1 MTVNI
6 FVQLL
11 ISYQHRAFK
20 KNLIL
25 LWFIVAFIN
34 LLRKTQTKWLT
45 PFNIFSTP
53 SYQQI
58 GLTINRN
65 KKLLLLSFTS
75 NLLAAFLETATLG
88 VIFLALGVLE
98 SHKLPHL
105 PNQIASTFPWLAQK
119 WTGDSQTIFLVL
131 ITLAVALQLT
141 RSLMDYVS
149 KVATGDL
156 TARIQAQMTETIF
169 ARIISLSFP
178 CASRYKVGDLT
189 AHVGQGG
196 STIDLQVRT
205 WNGLLT
211 GVLMV
216 VAYSV
221 TVLAIS
227 VPLSAVAVLLFI
239 VLLFFQRW
247 LLPRIRATS
256 VKLSHAQVDVSK
268 DMVENIQALRV
279 VHTFGR
285 QAQTIER
292 VRSLQQEVLGF
303 LQRQVRLMSITSPL
317 NNSLTILVV
326 AILLTAGSLLLRR
339 EQSAVLPS
347 LATFILALNRLSMQM
362 QGIAGTMQ
370 QLAENSGRM
379 LRIDEILYTKDKEFT
394 PSGGAEFTGLK
405 SAISFTEVSLHYDG
419 TTTPSL
425 VNVSFKLPRNSVT
438 ALVGE
443 SGAGKSSIA
452 DLLIG
457 LYEPTSGQV
466 LVDGLALQSY
476 SLESW
481 RKGLGVVGQDTFI
494 FNQSILENIRYGLPQ
509 ATADE
514 VRDAAHLA
522 QADGFISS
530 LPQGYDTV
538 VGERGYRLS
547 GGQRQRIAL
556 ARAILMQPE
565 ILILD
570 EATSALDSQS
580 ERLVQEALNQFE
592 RDRTVLVIAHR
603 LSTIVRADQIIVLEK
618 GQVLEQGNHQELLQ
632 LDGKYAHYWALQ
644 SGEK

>member
-1 MTVNI
+1 
-6 FVQLL
+6 
-11 ISYQHRAFK
+11 
-20 KNLIL
+20 

-45 PFNIFSTP
+45 PFKIFSTP

-75 NLLAAFLETATLG
+75 NLLAASLETATLG

-196 STIDLQVRT
+196 STIDLQMRN
-205 WNGLLT
+205 WNLLLT
-211 GVLMV
+211 GVFLV
-216 VAYSV
+216 LAYSV

-239 VLLFFQRW
+239 VLMFVQRW

-326 AILLTAGSLLLRR
+326 AVLLTAGSLLLRR

-347 LATFILALNRLSMQM
+347 LATFIVALNRLSMQM

-370 QLAENSGRM
+370 QLAEYSGRM

-394 PSGGAEFTGLK
+394 RSGGAEFTGLK

-481 RKGLGVVGQDTFI
+481 RKGLGVVSQDTFI